1 MNTCHSQFSLT
12 RARDLARSAALAYAS
27 VHDAAHI
34 AVVDDPLVD
43 TRVMVAR
50 FPDRVEIAFRGTRD
64 LRNWLLDLNIYQRSL
79 GQGVRVHAGFLR
91 GVDGLLPGLIA
102 QLLPPGANKAD
113 LPPLHF
119 TGHSLGGALAT
130 LAAWALA
137 REGFPVASVYSF
149 ASPRVGNGAWRR
161 AFAEALGAVTFRV
174 RCTGDLVPLVPG
186 VLDGYRHV
194 GREVLL
200 DDGIHLDPTRR
211 LELLH
216 DLWRCARAWQR
227 GEIHAITRFH
237 SLEHDYFPQLG
248 IPYPIVH

>member
-1 MNTCHSQFSLT
+1 MNTGDAQFSLA
-12 RARDLARSAALAYAS
+12 RARALARSAALAYAAALE
-27 VHDAAHI
+27 AAHI
-34 AVVDDPLVD
+34 AVVDDPLLD

-50 FPDRVEIAFRGTRD
+50 FPDRREIAFRGTRD

-91 GVDGLLPGLIA
+91 GVDGLLPGLVA
-102 QLLPPGANKAD
+102 QLLPPGANKSD

-137 REGFPVASVYSF
+137 REGFPVAAVYTF
-149 ASPRVGNGAWRR
+149 ASPRVGNGVWRR
-161 AFAEALGAVTFRV
+161 EYAQALGSRTFRM
-174 RCTGDLVPLVPG
+174 RCTGDLVPYVPG

-200 DDGIHLDPTRR
+200 ADGIHLDPSRR
-211 LELLH
+211 WELLH
-216 DLWRCARAWQR
+216 DLWRCARAWQC
-227 GEIHAITRFH
+227 GEMHAITRFH

-248 IPYPIVH
+248 ISYPVTN